1 MIEDQAARAVAAL
14 KRAGRTF
21 TCAES
26 CTGGLV
32 GKRVTDI
39 AGSSAVY
46 PGGLIVYSDF
56 AKHHL
61 LGVPKSMLRD
71 QGAVS
76 EAVARELAERVRAK
90 LGTDF
95 GAGVTG
101 IAGPDGDGSGK
112 PVGLIYVALSDG
124 AGTVCR
130 ELHLHGD
137 RSGNRREASDAVFA
151 MVLERLGEKP
161 ERCEL

>member
-1 MIEDQAARAVAAL
+1 MIEDLAARAVASL
-14 KRAGRTF
+14 ERAGKTF
-21 TCAES
+21 SCAES

-56 AKHHL
+56 AKHRL
-61 LGVPKSMLRD
+61 LGVPKSTLRE

-76 EAVARELAERVRAK
+76 EAVARELAERVREK
-90 LGTDF
+90 MGTDF

-101 IAGPDGDGSGK
+101 LAGPDGDNSGK

-124 AGTVCR
+124 TGTVCR
-130 ELHLHGD
+130 ELRLHGD
-137 RSGNRREASDAVFA
+137 RGGNRRAASDAVFS

-161 ERCEL
+161 ERSEL